1 MALPRTA
8 RVVRSLTSAVTAIM
22 LASAA
27 GGSAGTPAASRVI
40 LVSLDGGA
48 DWLIDRWMAQGKAP
62 AFSKI
67 AAEGAVAEAMIAVW
81 PR

>member
-8 RVVRSLTSAVTAIM
+8 RVVRSLTIGVAAIM

-27 GGSAGTPAASRVI
+27 GGSARTPAASRVI

-48 DWLIDRWMAQGKAP
+48 DWLIDR
-62 AFSKI
+62 
-67 AAEGAVAEAMIAVW
+67 
-81 PR
+81 